1 MAGDVK
7 WIKVSTGIFDDEK
20 ILMIESMPGGYEIL
34 AVWFKLLVLAGKQNN
49 SGVFMIGKMPCTT
62 KLLSSVF
69 RMKEATVKNAIDIFK
84 GMEMVDIVDGVIT
97 IPKWGK
103 HQNLDNIE
111 KKREAQ
117 REYMREYRKKQ
128 KEVIQGSA
136 ENPQDDEEPEPEEN
150 PEDIPLAEHDE
161 SEHGNQKEKKKSGP
175 TDAEV
180 NAFFDKVWKLYPVK
194 KGKAQVSMTQ
204 RKKLFRIGYDAMESA
219 ISRYMKELEKDSAW
233 RKPQNGS
240 TFFNSGHV
248 DYLDENFVPDKEKTS
263 YPSSPAPSYDVEA
276 YEKAMME
283 ELMADHKEPQKT
295 IEDR

>member
-49 SGVFMIGKMPCTT
+49 SGVFMIGKIPCTT

-69 RMKEATVKNAIDIFK
+69 RMKESTVKNAIDVFCD
-84 GMEMVDIVDGVIT
+84 MEMVDIVDGVIT

-103 HQNLDNIE
+103 HQSLDGVR

-128 KEVIQGSA
+128 KNVIRRTE
-136 ENPQDDEEPEPEEN
+136 ENPQEEEEPEPEEK
-150 PEDIPLAEHDE
+150 PEDENPAKHEE
-161 SEHGNQKEKKKSGP
+161 NKKAGP
-175 TDAEV
+175 TDSEI
-180 NAFFDKVWKLYPVK
+180 NAFFDSVWKLYPVK
-194 KGKAQVSMTQ
+194 KGKGQVSTTQ
-204 RKKLFRIGYDAMESA
+204 RKKLFRVGYAAMENA
-219 ISRYMKELEKDSAW
+219 IRRYMKELEKDSSW

-240 TFFNSGHV
+240 TFFNSGYV
-248 DYLDENFVPDKEKTS
+248 DYLDENFVPDKEKTTS
-263 YPSSPAPSYDVEA
+263 ALSKSPSYDIAA
-276 YEKAMME
+276 YEKAMMD
-283 ELMADHKEPQKT
+283 ELMQE
-295 IEDR
+295 R

>member
-49 SGVFMIGKMPCTT
+49 SGVFMIGKIPCTT
-62 KLLSSVF
+62 KLLASVF
-69 RMKEATVKNAIDIFK
+69 RMKEATVKNAIDIFE

-128 KEVIQGSA
+128 KNLIRRTE
-136 ENPQDDEEPEPEEN
+136 ENPQEEEEPESGERPEDEN
-150 PEDIPLAEHDE
+150 PEKHE
-161 SEHGNQKEKKKSGP
+161 EKKKAGP
-175 TDAEV
+175 TDAEI
-180 NAFFDKVWKLYPVK
+180 NAFFDSVWKLYPVK
-194 KGKAQVSMTQ
+194 KGKGQVSTTQ
-204 RKKLFRIGYDAMESA
+204 RKKLFRVGYAA
-219 ISRYMKELEKDSAW
+219 IENAIRRYMKELEKDSSW

-240 TFFNSGHV
+240 TFFNSGYV
-248 DYLDENFVPDKEKTS
+248 DYLDENFVPDKEKTTS
-263 YPSSPAPSYDVEA
+263 ALSQSPSYDIAA
-276 YEKAMME
+276 YEKAMMD
-283 ELMADHKEPQKT
+283 ELMQE
-295 IEDR
+295 R

>member
-62 KLLSSVF
+62 KLLASVF
-69 RMKEATVKNAIDIFK
+69 RMKESTVKNAIDIFCD
-84 GMEMVDIVDGVIT
+84 MEMVDIVDGVIT

-103 HQNLDNIE
+103 HQSLDGVR

-128 KEVIQGSA
+128 KNMIRRTE
-136 ENPQDDEEPEPEEN
+136 ENPQEEEEPEPEEK
-150 PEDIPLAEHDE
+150 PEDENPAKHE
-161 SEHGNQKEKKKSGP
+161 EKKKAGP
-175 TDAEV
+175 TDAEI
-180 NAFFDKVWKLYPVK
+180 NAFFDSVWKLYPVK
-194 KGKAQVSMTQ
+194 KGKGQVSTTQ
-204 RKKLFRIGYDAMESA
+204 RKKLFRVGYAAMENA
-219 ISRYMKELEKDSAW
+219 IGRYMKELEKDSSW

-240 TFFNSGHV
+240 TFFNSGYV

-263 YPSSPAPSYDVEA
+263 SPSSPAPSYDVEA

-295 IEDR
+295 IADR

>member
-49 SGVFMIGKMPCTT
+49 SGVFMIGKIPCTT
-62 KLLSSVF
+62 KLLASVF
-69 RMKEATVKNAIDIFK
+69 RMKESTVKNAIDVFCD
-84 GMEMVDIVDGVIT
+84 MEMVDIVDGVIT

-103 HQNLDNIE
+103 HQSLDGVR

-128 KEVIQGSA
+128 KNVIRRTE
-136 ENPQDDEEPEPEEN
+136 ENPQEEEEPEPEEK
-150 PEDIPLAEHDE
+150 PEDE
-161 SEHGNQKEKKKSGP
+161 NQAKHEEKKKAGP
-175 TDAEV
+175 TDAEI
-180 NAFFDKVWKLYPVK
+180 NAFFDSVWKLYPVK
-194 KGKAQVSMTQ
+194 KGKGQVSTTQ
-204 RKKLFRIGYDAMESA
+204 RKKLFRVGYDAMESA

-240 TFFNSGHV
+240 TFFNSGYV
-248 DYLDENFVPDKEKTS
+248 DYLDENFVPDKEKTTS
-263 YPSSPAPSYDVEA
+263 ALYQSPSYDIAA
-276 YEKAMME
+276 YEKAMMD
-283 ELMADHKEPQKT
+283 ELMAGALKKRISE
-295 IEDR
+295 EV

>member
-49 SGVFMIGKMPCTT
+49 SGVFMIGKIPCTT

-69 RMKEATVKNAIDIFK
+69 RMKEATVKNAIDIFE

-103 HQNLDNIE
+103 HQSLDGVR

-128 KEVIQGSA
+128 KNMIRRTE
-136 ENPQDDEEPEPEEN
+136 ENPQEEEEPEPEEK
-150 PEDIPLAEHDE
+150 PEDENPAKHE
-161 SEHGNQKEKKKSGP
+161 EKKKAGP
-175 TDAEV
+175 TDAEI
-180 NAFFDKVWKLYPVK
+180 NAFFDSVWKLYPVK
-194 KGKAQVSMTQ
+194 KGKGQVSTTQ
-204 RKKLFRIGYDAMESA
+204 RKKLFRVGYAAMENA
-219 ISRYMKELEKDSAW
+219 IRRYMKELEKDSSW

-240 TFFNSGHV
+240 TFFNSGYV
-248 DYLDENFVPDKEKTS
+248 DYLDENFVPDKEKTTS
-263 YPSSPAPSYDVEA
+263 ALSQSPSYDIAA
-276 YEKAMME
+276 YEKAMMD
-283 ELMADHKEPQKT
+283 ELMAGALEKRRSE
-295 IEDR
+295 EV